1 MARPKYAILQI
12 EFTRLGAGAPG
23 NKSKSLLDI
32 GNPDLD
38 FVSLAQGM
46 GIHASQATS
55 AEEFNA
61 QFSEAMAQRGPRLI
75 EAML

>member
-1 MARPKYAILQI
+1 M

-32 GNPDLD
+32 GNPAPDL
-38 FVSLAQGM
+38 VSLDQGM
-46 GIHASQATS
+46 GIHASQAIN